1 MVYVQNKD
9 GQPLMPT
16 ERYGK
21 VRRLLNTGKAKVV
34 KRCPFTI
41 RLLYVTESNTQ
52 PVTLG
57 VDAGSKH
64 IGLSATTERR
74 ELFAGQAEPRNNVTS
89 KLEARR
95 EFRRARR
102 NRKTRYRKPRFDN
115 RVRSKNKGWLAP
127 SVEVKIQNHI
137 SAIKLICTIL
147 PITKIVVET
156 AEFDLQAL
164 KAELENKPM
173 PQGRDYQFGEM
184 FGFYNTRQYTLFRDG
199 YKCRV
204 CGNSKGKLCVVSA
217 EGKDTLSPTDS
228 YTVCE
233 HCLKK
238 HYGKG
243 ALPFKKRRYYAHPT
257 FMGIMRK
264 TLMQRL
270 KAELNVPIEETLGAA
285 TKEIREHFGI
295 EKSHI
300 ADARCISQNPTA
312 SPLGYSFLLKSMRQH
327 NRQLHKANTLKGGI
341 RKLNQLPT
349 YMYGYRLYD
358 RVLYNNQECFIWGR
372 RTSGSFALKTLDGKT
387 ISAGVTYKKLKLLE
401 RSKNIL
407 IERRAAFL
415 PDLKKLGSPPLM
427 FR

>member
-74 ELFAGQAEPRNNVTS
+74 ELFAGKAEPRNNVTS

-95 EFRRARR
+95 EVRRARR
-102 NRKTRYRKPRFDN
+102 NR
-115 RVRSKNKGWLAP
+115 
-127 SVEVKIQNHI
+127 
-137 SAIKLICTIL
+137 IL

-204 CGNSKGKLCVVSA
+204 CGNSKGKLCVASA

-372 RTSGSFALKTLDGKT
+372 RTSGSFALKTLHGQT
-387 ISAGVTYKKLKLLE
+387 ISAGITYKKLKLLE

-407 IERRAAFL
+407 AERRSGFL

>member
-21 VRRLLNTGKAKVV
+21 VRRLLNTGKAKVI

-41 RLLYVTESNTQ
+41 RLLYVAESNTQ
-52 PVTLG
+52 PITLG

-64 IGLSATTERR
+64 IGLSATTEHR
-74 ELFAGQAEPRNNVTS
+74 ELFAGQAESRNNVTS
-89 KLEARR
+89 NLKARR

-115 RVRSKNKGWLAP
+115 RIRSKNKGWLAP

-137 SAIKLICTIL
+137 SAIKLVCSIL
-147 PITKIVVET
+147 PISKVVVET

-164 KAELENKPM
+164 KAELEGKPM
-173 PQGRDYQFGEM
+173 PQGKDYQRGEM
-184 FGFYNTRQYTLFRDG
+184 FGFYNTRQYTLFRDS
-199 YKCRV
+199 YTCRV

-217 EGKDTLSPTDS
+217 DGKDTLSPTDS

-233 HCLKK
+233 SCLKK

-243 ALPFKKRRYYAHPT
+243 ALPFKKRRYFTHPT

-264 TLMQRL
+264 TLLQRL
-270 KAELNVPIEETLGAA
+270 RTELNVPVMETLGAV
-285 TKEIREHFGI
+285 TKETREHYGI

-300 ADARCISQNPTA
+300 ADARCISQNPMA
-312 SPLGYSFLLKSMRQH
+312 SPLGHSFLLKPIRQH
-327 NRQLHKANTLKGGI
+327 NRQLHKATILRGGI

-349 YMYGYRLYD
+349 YIYGYRLYD

-372 RTSGSFALKTLDGKT
+372 RTSGSFVLKTLDGKT
-387 ISAGVTYKKLKLLE
+387 ISAGVTYKKIKLLE
-401 RSKNIL
+401 RSKNIV
-407 IERRAAFL
+407 IERKAAFL
-415 PDLKKLGSPPLM
+415 PIAKARG
-427 FR
+427 FQAA